1 MSENTGTEST
11 PVVPAGNV
19 NELPQWARDA
29 LTNANNGE
37 ADKRVKLRQKTEE
50 HTQALAQ
57 ITALT
62 DGKSAAEQ
70 ARDAAVKELSKLSIA
85 LDALVPGGRVSTI
98 AARLQGSTEA
108 ELKADAQKLVE
119 EFGLNSQTPRY
130 VDPSQGR
137 GADSPVPTTPQAEF
151 ARMLGGLD
159 IFRK

>member
-1 MSENTGTEST
+1 MSETDAGQVT
-11 PVVPAGNV
+11 PPAGTP
-19 NELPQWARDA
+19 EAPQWARDA
-29 LTNANNGE
+29 ITKANNE
-37 ADKRVKLRQKTEE
+37 AAKYRTEKNAAVQA
-50 HTQALAQ
+50 HTEALTQLAQ
-57 ITALT
+57 VT

-70 ARDAAVKELSKLSIA
+70 ARDTAANELSKLSIA

-137 GADSPVPTTPQAEF
+137 GADSPVPSTPQSEF
-151 ARMLGGLD
+151 AQMLGGLD